1 MDLELKAKPFLYGLK
16 KLLELSGDPFD
27 RDRELFRILE
37 YVCLTAR
44 QKEVL
49 SFLHHCG
56 PDRACDKYYTQ
67 GLYIDMNKYPNYM
80 FIDFDSARGPYSP
93 TYEAVS
99 PNTGRSPSPEVME
112 AIEAQIASHKA
123 VSPNDEPSTAPLPVE
138 AGSSVKHASDRGGG
152 KTTFK
157 TACVD
162 EH

>member
-16 KLLELSGDPFD
+16 KLLELSDSPFD
-27 RDRELFRILE
+27 RDRELFGILE
-37 YVCLTAR
+37 SIRLTAG

-56 PDRACDKYYTQ
+56 PDRASDKYYKQ

-93 TYEAVS
+93 THEAVAPVS
-99 PNTGRSPSPEVME
+99 SPSSEVME

-123 VSPNDEPSTAPLPVE
+123 VSPNDDQSTAPLPGE
-138 AGSSVKHASDRGGG
+138 AGSSGVAWLCPS
-152 KTTFK
+152 
-157 TACVD
+157 
-162 EH
+162 